1 MVRAAGSSEKALAIL
16 REAREL
22 DPHCAAVAVEIAATI
37 LAMPVVD
44 RLPDA
49 REQLAAA
56 LGRVPTARAF
66 RLLAKLR
73 ARFDADWRGAE
84 QALRAA
90 LEIEPSSSSAH
101 MMIGDLLLV
110 TGRPTEAAQH
120 HRAVAEMMPVDERA
134 QIAAAFESYFGRESR
149 TAAAWLAEV
158 SKRFAGATDWLVRA
172 LVVDGDVLGARQHA
186 ASPFARALVASS
198 TGEATRSESFSA
210 YEAALICSAAGRIE
224 ETLAYLER
232 AAAEHCDEV
241 MFAGIEPLFGNLH
254 GDGRFHALLSRLGL
268 R

>member
-1 MVRAAGSSEKALAIL
+1 
-16 REAREL
+16 
-22 DPHCAAVAVEIAATI
+22 
-37 LAMPVVD
+37 
-44 RLPDA
+44 
-49 REQLAAA
+49 
-56 LGRVPTARAF
+56 
-66 RLLAKLR
+66 
-73 ARFDADWRGAE
+73 
-84 QALRAA
+84 
-90 LEIEPSSSSAH
+90 
-101 MMIGDLLLV
+101 
-110 TGRPTEAAQH
+110 
-120 HRAVAEMMPVDERA
+120 MMPVDERG

-186 ASPFARALVASS
+186 ALPFARALVASS
-198 TGEATRSESFSA
+198 TGEATRPESFSA

-254 GDGRFHALLSRLGL
+254 GDERFYALLSRLGL